1 LQVQDLLICKMD
13 VYWQVLFEC
22 DIQHHEQEAIQL
34 LPISLVSS
42 LASAN
47 FNYTSVKLGGEYP
60 LDSRF

>member
-1 LQVQDLLICKMD
+1 MQLQDLLICKMD
-13 VYWQVLFEC
+13 VYWQVFFEC

-47 FNYTSVKLGGEYP
+47 FNYYSVKLGGEYQ
-60 LDSRF
+60 RF